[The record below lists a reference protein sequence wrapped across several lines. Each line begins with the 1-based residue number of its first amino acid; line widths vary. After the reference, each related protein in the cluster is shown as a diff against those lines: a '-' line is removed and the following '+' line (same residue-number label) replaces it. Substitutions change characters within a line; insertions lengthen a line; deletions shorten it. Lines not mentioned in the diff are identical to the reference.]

1 MSLKNNYSHTLRAC
15 YIAYITQAISVNF
28 APLLF
33 VTFRNTYSIT
43 LTQLSVLIAFTFI
56 LQMIVDFTSTK
67 FVDKIGYRVCAV
79 AAHILAAT
87 GFIMLGCLICS
98 LTRFTES

>member
-56 LQMIVDFTSTK
+56 LQMIVDFTSTN
-67 FVDKIGYRVCAV
+67 FVDKIGYRVSGMRRCRAYSGGGRLYYAWLSARYV
-79 AAHILAAT
+79 L
-87 GFIMLGCLICS
+87 
-98 LTRFTES
+98 